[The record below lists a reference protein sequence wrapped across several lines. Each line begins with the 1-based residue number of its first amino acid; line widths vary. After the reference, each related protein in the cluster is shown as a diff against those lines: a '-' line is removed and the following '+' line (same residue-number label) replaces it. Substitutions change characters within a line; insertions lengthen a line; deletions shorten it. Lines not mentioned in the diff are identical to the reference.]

1 MLAKLVEHPRLSFF
15 ASPFITA
22 LQTLQL
28 FFPTT
33 ALFHFHPS
41 VCRCHFPVRQRIPFA
56 PFPTPAPV
64 SLIMSQLATEYSSKN
79 RLHRGVYLIFSPLR
93 FVPKIEDRKSKRLNS

>member
-41 VCRCHFPVRQRIPFA
+41 VCRCHFPVRQRILFA
-56 PFPTPAPV
+56 SFPTPAPV
-64 SLIMSQLATEYSSKN
+64 SLIMSQLACN
-79 RLHRGVYLIFSPLR
+79 APRLVGLSAEHGLCIIVTACPFHGQPH
-93 FVPKIEDRKSKRLNS
+93 